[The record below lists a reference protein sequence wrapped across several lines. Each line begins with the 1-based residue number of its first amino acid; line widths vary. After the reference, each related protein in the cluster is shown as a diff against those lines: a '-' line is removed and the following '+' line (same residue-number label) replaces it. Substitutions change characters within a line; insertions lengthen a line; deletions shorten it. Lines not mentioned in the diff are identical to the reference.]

1 MMLEIKAS
9 NLLQYMGILI
19 EVERRDIASAHVSSQ
34 ELSEYRPDVAS
45 SRNRRKR
52 MRKTQT
58 VLYMLL
64 IAVLLLCCGVTS
76 SSAKDVIGAIKE
88 EKGVSLDS
96 IDGIFPLIL
105 SEYVEKVS
113 QNTLVN
119 GGIAGIK
126 EYLKKKK
133 IDDSS
138 IREIPRSLPDKTQ
151 IEQFNKIYNK
161 LISSNPQINKEM
173 LSYAAIR
180 GIMKSLNDPY
190 SVFMDPKEYASLME
204 QMKGGSFGGI
214 GIFIELDKQNSN
226 QLTIVESIEGT
237 PGYNAG
243 LKSGDVIIK
252 VDGKSTKGVTL
263 NDSQKLL
270 RGDIGS
276 RVTLTIQR
284 PGVKKPFDVDIIR
297 DTIRVKTLIYKML
310 DNNVGYIKLRI
321 FGENTSH
328 EMKDALEDLEARG
341 ARGYI
346 LDLRN
351 NGGGYVNAA
360 LAVCSNFLAT
370 GSNVVTIIK
379 KGTPQIPYSSSPNLH
394 LRTPMVNIVNKYSAS
409 ASEITAGA
417 LQDYKVGTIIGT
429 KTFGKASVQKI
440 FPLPNSSAVKLTTAH
455 YVTPRGR
462 DINKRGIMPDIV
474 VEEKKDKDKK
484 EQTAAVPPKKE
495 TDLQLDS
502 AKKVLEEQI
511 KKWETD
517 RSTQRTIADAIPVRS
532 LDEQYEY
539 IRKNFGNDAEIV
551 KNLLFYQK
559 GQIFDKV
566 TIRKDKVEKN
576 IIFDIQEIY

>member
-1 MMLEIKAS
+1 MIKTR
-9 NLLQYMGILI
+9 QILYI
-19 EVERRDIASAHVSSQ
+19 
-34 ELSEYRPDVAS
+34 
-45 SRNRRKR
+45 
-52 MRKTQT
+52 
-58 VLYMLL
+58 LL
-64 IAVLLLCCGVTS
+64 ITVLLLFHGAPG

-96 IDGIFPLIL
+96 IDGIFPLVM
-105 SEYVEKVS
+105 SEYAEKVT

-119 GGIAGIK
+119 GGITGIK
-126 EYLKKKK
+126 EYLKKQK
-133 IDDSS
+133 INDAS
-138 IREIPRSLPDKTQ
+138 IREIPKNLPDNVQ
-151 IEQFNKIYNK
+151 IEQFNKVYNK
-161 LISSNPQINKEM
+161 LLSSNLQINKEK

-190 SVFMDPKEYASLME
+190 SVFLDPKEYASLME

-214 GIFIELDKQNSN
+214 GIYIELDKQNGN

-252 VDGKSTKGVTL
+252 VDGKSTKGVTI
-263 NDSQKLL
+263 NESQKLL
-270 RGDIGS
+270 RGEVGS
-276 RVTLTIQR
+276 RTTLTIQR
-284 PGVKKPFDVDIIR
+284 AGVKKPFDVEIIR
-297 DTIRVKTLIYKML
+297 DMIRVKTLIFKML

-321 FGENTSH
+321 FGENTSQ

-370 GSNVVTIIK
+370 GSKVVTIIK
-379 KGTPQIPYSSSPNLH
+379 KGSPQIPYTSSPNLH
-394 LRTPMVNIVNKYSAS
+394 IKVPMVNLVNKYSAS

-417 LQDYKVGTIIGT
+417 LQDYKAGTIMGS

-440 FPLPNSSAVKLTTAH
+440 FPLPNSSAVKITTAH
-455 YVTPRGR
+455 YVTPKGR
-462 DINKRGIMPDIV
+462 DINKRGIMPDIT

-484 EQTAAVPPKKE
+484 VQVKPGPPEKE
-495 TDLQLDS
+495 ADLQLES
-502 AKKVLEEQI
+502 AQKLLDEQI
-511 KKWETD
+511 RKWEND
-517 RSTQRTIADAIPVRS
+517 RSAQRTIADAIPVRS

-551 KNLLFYQK
+551 RNLLFYQK

-566 TIRKDKVEKN
+566 TIRKDKTEKN
-576 IIFDIQEIY
+576 LIFDIQEIY

>member
-1 MMLEIKAS
+1 
-9 NLLQYMGILI
+9 
-19 EVERRDIASAHVSSQ
+19 
-34 ELSEYRPDVAS
+34 
-45 SRNRRKR
+45 
-52 MRKTQT
+52 
-58 VLYMLL
+58 MLL
-64 IAVLLLCCGVTS
+64 LALLILFQCATV

-105 SEYVEKVS
+105 SEYAEKVS

-119 GGIAGIK
+119 GGISGIK
-126 EYLKKKK
+126 EYLKKQKLGN
-133 IDDSS
+133 IQVN
-138 IREIPRSLPDKTQ
+138 EIPASLSDKAQ
-151 IEQFNKIYNK
+151 IDRFNSIYKK
-161 LISSNPQINKEM
+161 LLSSNPQINREM

-190 SVFMDPKEYASLME
+190 SVFLDPKEYASLME

-214 GIFIELDKQNSN
+214 GIYIELDKQNGN

-243 LKSGDVIIK
+243 LKAGDVIVK
-252 VDGKSTKGVTL
+252 VDGKSTKGVTI

-284 PGVKKPFDVDIIR
+284 PGVKKPFDVEIIR
-297 DTIRVKTLIYKML
+297 DTIRVKTLVYKML
-310 DNNVGYIKLRI
+310 DNNIGYIKLRI
-321 FGENTSH
+321 FGENTSQ
-328 EMKDALEDLEARG
+328 EIKDALEDLEAKG

-379 KGTPQIPYSSSPNLH
+379 KGAPHIPYTSSPNLH
-394 LRTPMVNIVNKYSAS
+394 LKAPLVNLVNKYSAS

-417 LQDYKVGTIIGT
+417 LQDYRVGTIMGT

-455 YVTPRGR
+455 YVTPKGR
-462 DINKRGIMPDIV
+462 NINKRGIMPDII
-474 VEEKKDKDKK
+474 VEEKKEKDTK
-484 EQTAAVPPKKE
+484 ELSKTEPPKKE
-495 TDLQLDS
+495 VDLQLES
-502 AKKVLEEQI
+502 AKKLLEDQI
-511 KKWETD
+511 KKWESD
-517 RSTQRTIADAIPVRS
+517 RNAQRTITDAIPVRS
-532 LDEQYEY
+532 LDEQYDY
-539 IRKNFGNDAEIV
+539 IRKNYGNDAEIV
-551 KNLLFYQK
+551 KNLLYYQR
-559 GQIFDKV
+559 GQMYDKV

-576 IIFDIQEIY
+576 LIFDIQDIY